1 MGVRKPERQNPMAE
15 TGYLTLVMN
24 FLAPF
29 LLGVAIA
36 YLVMTTR
43 RRQQDPAAQNR
54 TDRATEVLYEKE
66 ERAREAIEE
75 PTHPNDPT
83 ARRDK
88 DQSRRMRA

>member
-1 MGVRKPERQNPMAE
+1 MEE

-36 YLVMTTR
+36 YLVITTR

-54 TDRATEVLYEKE
+54 TNRATEVLYEKE

-75 PTHPNDPT
+75 PTLGNDPT
-83 ARRDK
+83 ARRDE
-88 DQSRRMRA
+88 DERRRMRS

>member
-1 MGVRKPERQNPMAE
+1 MEE

-36 YLVMTTR
+36 YLVLTTR
-43 RRQQDPAAQNR
+43 RRRQDPAAQNR
-54 TDRATEVLYEKE
+54 TDHATEVLYEEE

-75 PTHPNDPT
+75 LPRTNEPKAARDE
-83 ARRDK
+83 ARR
-88 DQSRRMRA
+88 RRMSA